1 MSGMKIKKGDT
12 VIIRSGR
19 EKGKSGKVTST
30 DPKNMTVLIDGL
42 NIRTIHQKPSTG
54 LPQGG
59 VIKESRP
66 IRYSKVGIV
75 RASDKTK
82 ASRIGY
88 EIKKTGKVRIM
99 RQDSN
104 KEIK

>member
-12 VIIRSGR
+12 VLIRSGS

-30 DPKNMTVLIDGL
+30 DPKNETVTIEGL
-42 NIRTIHQKPSTG
+42 NIRTIHKKPSG
-54 LPQGG
+54 AYPQGG
-59 VIKESRP
+59 VIKESQP
-66 IRYSKVGIV
+66 IRYSKIGLV
-75 RASDKTK
+75 RGSDKKK
-82 ASRIGY
+82 ASRVGY
-88 EIKKTGKVRIM
+88 ETKKDKKVRVM